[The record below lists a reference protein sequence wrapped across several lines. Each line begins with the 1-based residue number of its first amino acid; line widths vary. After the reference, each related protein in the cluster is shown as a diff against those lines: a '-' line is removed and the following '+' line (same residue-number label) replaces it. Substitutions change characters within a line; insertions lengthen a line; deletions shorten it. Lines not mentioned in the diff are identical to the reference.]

1 MNVSPPSRIVMAC
14 REEKEAAL
22 QRFVQSSLD
31 AACEAQIAVTVVA
44 RNLESPVARAVART
58 MSDVAGSRIVLR
70 AILLDIEPST
80 TLSGASLAD
89 VEGANLRSLRD
100 SRFNAAHEQ
109 LVCGP
114 ARVWIGDCMRREP
127 VKRDAFELFHDDN
140 AGAAHHAQSSFERL
154 WAKAKLMKPAMDG
167 LVSGLVAAS
176 QASALATARPVS
188 RR

>member
-1 MNVSPPSRIVMAC
+1 MVC

-31 AACEAQIAVTVVA
+31 AACDAQVDITLLA
-44 RNLESPVARAVART
+44 RNLESPGARAVAKM
-58 MSDVAGSRIVLR
+58 MSDAGARIAVRAIVL
-70 AILLDIEPST
+70 DTEPSAAVSGVS
-80 TLSGASLAD
+80 LAEIEGASLR
-89 VEGANLRSLRD
+89 VLRD
-100 SRFNAAHEQ
+100 GRFNAAHEQ

-140 AGAAHHAQSSFERL
+140 LVATRHAEASFERL
-154 WAKAKLMKPAMDG
+154 WAKAKVAKPEMNG

-176 QASALATARPVS
+176 QASGPSAARPVS
-188 RR
+188 GR